1 MPVLLYKTQLVHTKL
16 PVSITEKMNALRQE
30 KMKIFLLILISRGHV
45 VPTINFCMQDSL
57 LWLSH

>member
-16 PVSITEKMNALRQE
+16 PVSITEKILRQE
-30 KMKIFLLILISRGHV
+30 KMKIFLLVLISRGHV
-45 VPTINFCMQDSL
+45 VPTINFCMQDSS